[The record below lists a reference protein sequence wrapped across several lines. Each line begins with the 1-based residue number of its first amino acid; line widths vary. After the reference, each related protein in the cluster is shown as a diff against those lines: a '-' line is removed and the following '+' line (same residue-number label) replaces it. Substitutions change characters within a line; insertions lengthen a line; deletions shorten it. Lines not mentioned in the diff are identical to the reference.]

1 MPRAEVV
8 LVLGSGARHY
18 REYLLASAAATRRL
32 WLLDAVPVT
41 WQRPYL
47 EGASV
52 VDLLDAARLVPDV
65 DALVVA
71 ARALATTREV
81 TGVLTYD
88 ETLVVAAAHV
98 AERLGVPGLTVAGA
112 ENCRNKQRTREVLTA
127 AGVAQPGFA
136 FVTSPEDAAAAA
148 SVFGYPVVVK
158 PRGMGGSMGVIRV
171 AAPEQLA
178 AAFHVAEASSREGNP
193 NYEGGALVEEFL
205 DGPEISID
213 GALHEGDFRPVFV
226 ARKRIGLDPYCEE
239 IGHTVHA
246 DDPLLED
253 AALREMLTEA
263 HRALGVRNGITHTEV
278 MLTARGPVIVEV
290 NGRLGGDL
298 IPYLG
303 KLATGIDPA
312 RLAVDLA
319 GGVKPRLTPKRRS
332 CVGVRFLYPPYDG
345 RVVETR
351 LPGPAE
357 VPGVVEANAMVEPG
371 ALLRLPPRA
380 YLSRYAY
387 VIAEGADPA
396 ACDARLDEAVTH
408 ASVTVA
414 PE

>member
-1 MPRAEVV
+1 MARADVV
-8 LVLGSGARHY
+8 LVLGSGARRY

-32 WLLDAVPVT
+32 WLLDAVPPT
-41 WQRPYL
+41 WQRSYL
-47 EGASV
+47 EGATV
-52 VDLLDAARLVPDV
+52 VDLLDADRLVPDV
-65 DALVVA
+65 EALLAA
-71 ARALATTREV
+71 ARTVASTREI

-88 ETLVVAAAHV
+88 ETLVVAAASI
-98 AERLGVPGLTVAGA
+98 AERLGVPGLTAAGA
-112 ENCRNKQRTREVLTA
+112 ENCRNKYRTREVLTA

-136 FVTSPEDAAAAA
+136 FVASPEEAAAAA
-148 SVFGYPVVVK
+148 SSFGYPVVVK

-171 AAPEQLA
+171 SAAEQVE

-193 NYEGGALVEEFL
+193 DYEGGALVEEFL

-213 GALHEGDFRPVFV
+213 GALHDGDYRPVFV

-253 AALREMLTEA
+253 AGLRDMLAEA
-263 HRALGVRNGITHTEV
+263 HRALGVRDGITHTEV

-312 RLAVDLA
+312 RLAIELA
-319 GGVKPRLTPKRRS
+319 GGARPPLVPKRRS
-332 CVGVRFLYPPYDG
+332 CVGVRFLYPPHDG
-345 RVVETR
+345 RIVAMR
-351 LPGPAE
+351 LPGPGE
-357 VPGVVEANAMVEPG
+357 VPGLVEANAMVEPG

-387 VIAEGADPA
+387 VVAEGADPA
-396 ACDARLDEAVTH
+396 ACDARLDEAVAQ
-408 ASVTVA
+408 ASVTVEA
-414 PE
+414 A